1 MVKIIEDKIARLRR
15 TIGHLTTIISC
26 KKTGKFTNHQ
36 RKLRE
41 KYKKYENT
49 KLHTLK
55 LKYRVNSSTVSTH
68 PWNSSTKRKDS
79 TKNLLIGSF
88 PLIQKQLT
96 ATSKVTILQQKNYL
110 RKKIETFWKGIWRKK
125 TTFNYN
131 AKLQKTTDQLLAWIL
146 CIKSIQVA

>member
-49 KLHTLK
+49 KLHTLNFK
-55 LKYRVNSSTVSTH
+55 LTVLKH
-68 PWNSSTKRKDS
+68 
-79 TKNLLIGSF
+79 NLY
-88 PLIQKQLT
+88 
-96 ATSKVTILQQKNYL
+96 ATSVKLEKVQP
-110 RKKIETFWKGIWRKK
+110 KI
-125 TTFNYN
+125 Y
-131 AKLQKTTDQLLAWIL
+131 
-146 CIKSIQVA
+146 